1 MKNLITEYN
10 INEEDEN
17 KINTNKKFL
26 YRNIQTTQGNH
37 YKAKSEV
44 FDLYYLDY
52 AFRQKKNLMYKA
64 KNKVNLTNYCYE
76 LENTISLNLEIML
89 SFFNNT
95 KYNTNKKIILMNDNK
110 SRDTA
115 DTNSS
120 ATPYMIIKLIKNIK
134 EKVEKK
140 AKMNQNK
147 IELVKRINDRIYE
160 NKKYT
165 SKLNKEKKEYRQKIH
180 QINKVL
186 DTKDKY
192 LILMNKKFYT
202 FQNHIDNIPI
212 KKEKNVKLKNKNIY
226 DVIFTYIN
234 YKKKVIKVKNDMQK
248 YYFEISDIK
257 LDNELY
263 KEELELRK
271 DPNYLDLIRCMEF
284 YRRTNLNLFYDIK
297 ILKKAFQRIVKILDF
312 LNLGY
317 IVKFSKKKQEEE
329 ANYEI
334 EFSKI
339 NKDEN
344 TIDLLSKMNRN
355 LDSSISFTNI

>member
-1 MKNLITEYN
+1 MIDTKNIYLI
-10 INEEDEN
+10 IN
-17 KINTNKKFL
+17 NKKVD
-26 YRNIQTTQGNH
+26 TH
-37 YKAKSEV
+37 
-44 FDLYYLDY
+44 
-52 AFRQKKNLMYKA
+52 QK
-64 KNKVNLTNYCYE
+64 
-76 LENTISLNLEIML
+76 
-89 SFFNNT
+89 
-95 KYNTNKKIILMNDNK
+95 
-110 SRDTA
+110 
-115 DTNSS
+115 
-120 ATPYMIIKLIKNIK
+120 
-134 EKVEKK
+134 
-140 AKMNQNK
+140 
-147 IELVKRINDRIYE
+147 
-160 NKKYT
+160 
-165 SKLNKEKKEYRQKIH
+165 
-180 QINKVL
+180 
-186 DTKDKY
+186 
-192 LILMNKKFYT
+192 
-202 FQNHIDNIPI
+202 HIDNMPI

-344 TIDLLSKMNRN
+344 NIDLLSKLNKN
-355 LDSSISFTNI
+355 SNFNDSFLFPK

>member
-37 YKAKSEV
+37 YKAKSEA

-284 YRRTNLNLFYDIK
+284 YRRTNFNLYANLKILRKKYKKIVEIMDILNLSN
-297 ILKKAFQRIVKILDF
+297 IVQ
-312 LNLGY
+312 
-317 IVKFSKKKQEEE
+317 FSIQKNEEVP
-329 ANYEI
+329 NFEI

-339 NKDEN
+339 NKEDNNLE
-344 TIDLLSKMNRN
+344 LFPKMHRNINSSLN
-355 LDSSISFTNI
+355 LDA